1 MSATTTPRY
10 VYYAR
15 TRAGKS
21 RRGAWLAGAPRYVW
35 VPDQLDWFD
44 GYEGQP
50 HVLFEEFRGQ
60 SSLASLLVLTDR
72 YTARDR
78 VKNAFTQFSARRIAF
93 TLPRHPN
100 LWFPDFRQNEYFGQL
115 MRRISLIVDVS
126 ALEEDRVA
134 IEHEVGRTSS
144 AVIQMPASGPFGA
157 DTQCVAPCGGW
168 SCLCVAFSVLI
179 CHVL

>member
-1 MSATTTPRY
+1 M
-10 VYYAR
+10 YYGR
-15 TRAGKS
+15 TGAGKS
-21 RRGAWLAGAPRYVW
+21 RRGAWLAGAPTYVG

-78 VKNAFTQFSARRIAF
+78 VKNAFTQFSTRRIAF
-93 TLPRHPN
+93 TSLRHPN
-100 LWFPDFRQNEYFGQL
+100 PWFPDFRQNEDFGQL

-134 IEHEVGRTSS
+134 IEHEVGRTCS
-144 AVIQMPASGPFGA
+144 AVMKMDASGPFGA

-168 SCLCVAFSVLI
+168 SCLCDACSVLN
-179 CHVL
+179 CHVF